1 MEEIIGEHDSANTY
15 ISLVLLFLDIIIY
28 FSTLCLFG
36 CFNREFFSIKQNISF
51 LILLDICIRLVNIFY
66 TSFIYSIFKEM
77 LFTTFATYQFYLIIT
92 ILNQIFKENTIGS
105 PLEKV
110 EIKYPFITSILF
122 FIFAIILDI
131 HKTLSLVQY
140 GCAILAII
148 FYTFHVKKRVE
159 LFLNHLEKKKSDY
172 FARNFLHN
180 IIICIAIYYIIYFCM
195 KILSLF
201 LENNSYHSYL
211 EIASDMFKELS
222 KYFSFI
228 MVIYFYYLDN
238 KYLAEKVEDKKNN
251 QQKEESNQNNQ
262 TVQINQVSQSKKP
275 NKSLFNIES
284 IRRIEKNESSGSN
297 GSSPNAS
304 VLNTSSLN
312 FTSIGSSSLP
322 L

>member
-1 MEEIIGEHDSANTY
+1 
-15 ISLVLLFLDIIIY
+15 
-28 FSTLCLFG
+28 
-36 CFNREFFSIKQNISF
+36 
-51 LILLDICIRLVNIFY
+51 
-66 TSFIYSIFKEM
+66 M
-77 LFTTFATYQFYLIIT
+77 LFTTFAAYQFYLIIT

-172 FARNFLHN
+172 FARNLLHN

-211 EIASDMFKELS
+211 GIASDMFKELS
-222 KYFSFI
+222 KYISFI

-262 TVQINQVSQSKKP
+262 IVQINQVSQSKKP
-275 NKSLFNIES
+275 NKNLFNIES
-284 IRRIEKNESSGSN
+284 IRRIKNNESSGSNGSN